1 MSTLIADLRVGLRFL
16 SRDKAFTSTAALT
29 LAVCIAANAALFSI
43 VRGVVLKPLA
53 IPEPERV
60 VVAGNVY
67 PGAGVNEPIGSAVPD
82 YFDRLRG
89 TTVFEEQALIR
100 QLDRSIDQSGTPT
113 RVEAMS
119 VTPSFFRLVRV
130 RPLLGRTF
138 TEEESEPGNEQKV
151 VLSYAFWQGQFGGD
165 STVVGRD
172 IRIDGRPHLVV
183 GVMPRGY
190 RPMDKDTLL
199 WLPLAFTAEE
209 KSDERRHSNDSVY
222 LARLEAGATIQQAQ
236 SQIDA
241 LNAAN
246 LDRFPQFKEVIV
258 GPARRAT
265 DGGRRGVRVVDRL
278 RQRRESRAR
287 TVACPAEGAGHALG
301 AWRGNVAH
309 RPSADGRAHAVDA
322 GVGARRHRDRLRGAS
337 RIGDDQPA
345 GSATRL

>member
-138 TEEESEPGNEQKV
+138 TEEESEPGT
-151 VLSYAFWQGQFGGD
+151 S
-165 STVVGRD
+165 
-172 IRIDGRPHLVV
+172 
-183 GVMPRGY
+183 
-190 RPMDKDTLL
+190 
-199 WLPLAFTAEE
+199 
-209 KSDERRHSNDSVY
+209 RRW
-222 LARLEAGATIQQAQ
+222 
-236 SQIDA
+236 
-241 LNAAN
+241 
-246 LDRFPQFKEVIV
+246 
-258 GPARRAT
+258 
-265 DGGRRGVRVVDRL
+265 
-278 RQRRESRAR
+278 
-287 TVACPAEGAGHALG
+287 C
-301 AWRGNVAH
+301 
-309 RPSADGRAHAVDA
+309 
-322 GVGARRHRDRLRGAS
+322 
-337 RIGDDQPA
+337 
-345 GSATRL
+345 